1 MSGIS
6 SEKHLTFK
14 ISNESEHRDLIKVAR
29 AFASDERLK
38 ILKYMLN
45 KSVSVSAISKD
56 LDMPISSVSRHIE
69 ILSDAGLIFITYQP
83 GLKGHTK
90 YCAQAILDAKVSM
103 VGEKEET
110 KSKSYIVEMPIGLY
124 TECNVSAPCGM
135 IGKDSPLGVFD
146 NPNIFFSPLRQQAE
160 CIWFESGSVTYTFPV
175 TDDISGKRR
184 ISFSMEICSDTLYFN
199 NNWPSDITLKINGV
213 EVLTFTS
220 PGNFGGKR
228 GKYTPSYWPVT
239 STQFGLLKKC
249 SVDKNGVYL
258 DNTFIHNKITFDDL
272 HITANDVIKFDIGV
286 KKDAEYRG
294 GISLFGKNFGDFDQA
309 IIMKIT

>member
-1 MSGIS
+1 MVMSINVS
-6 SEKHLTFK
+6 CT
-14 ISNESEHRDLIKVAR
+14 LIT
-29 AFASDERLK
+29 E
-38 ILKYMLN
+38 M
-45 KSVSVSAISKD
+45 
-56 LDMPISSVSRHIE
+56 
-69 ILSDAGLIFITYQP
+69 
-83 GLKGHTK
+83 
-90 YCAQAILDAKVSM
+90 AQAILDAKVSL
-103 VGEKEET
+103 VAEKAET

-135 IGKDSPLGVFD
+135 VGKESPLGVFD

-175 TDDISGKRR
+175 TVDISEKHR
-184 ISFSMEICSDTLYFN
+184 ISFSMEVCSDTIYFN

-228 GKYTPSYWPVT
+228 GKYTPAYWPVT

-249 SVDKNGVYL
+249 SGDKNGVYL
-258 DNTFIHNKITFDDL
+258 DNTFVHNKLTIDDL
-272 HITANDVIKFDIGV
+272 HIAENDVIRFNIGV

-294 GISLFGKNFGDFDQA
+294 GISLFGKNFGDFDQS